1 MELTYDPLISLLGIY
16 SEQMKTG
23 YQKDICTPMF
33 ISVLFLLKKNY
44 GSILCVREWMNAYRR
59 CDRIVYTME

>member
-44 GSILCVREWMNAYRR
+44 GSILCVRE
-59 CDRIVYTME
+59 